1 MTPEQIEKWRA
12 QFESWI
18 KSPPYERRAIRF
30 GESSAWPGSYAS
42 IDIDLAWQAW
52 QECARLVA
60 QDTWERAAKIP
71 ERRRDARF
79 EEHGT
84 TEHDTN
90 ASYYTGRAAEMY
102 DALDEEDFLDFEEP
116 YRLGR

>member
-1 MTPEQIEKWRA
+1 MTPEQIEKWWKTA
-12 QFESWI
+12 CENDNVGTVTKF
-18 KSPPYERRAIRF
+18 
-30 GESSAWPGSYAS
+30 
-42 IDIDLAWQAW
+42 
-52 QECARLVA
+52 ARLVA

-102 DALDEEDFLDFEEP
+102 DALDEEDEDVAAEIRAAAAQEP
-116 YRLGR
+116 KS